1 MKKLIS
7 RRNFLKVC
15 ALAGSAAALSA
26 CGGGKSTGSSNSAA
40 AAVDTTGAVEFPL
53 SEKVTFTGMT
63 SFPVGSEPEPNNR
76 TIFKRLEEQTNV
88 HIDWTAIQSD
98 QWSDKITLNMSNPNT
113 LTDFVF
119 TADFTDS
126 NLLRYADQGVIL
138 NLEDY
143 IDNNMPNLQKVFEQ
157 YPEYR
162 TICTDIEGHIWPLP
176 WIEQLGAEKTA
187 IQTIGNMSF
196 INTKW
201 LNFLGLSMPTTVD
214 ALVKYMLE
222 KNPDICETTGSVNPV
237 VCECNDCGLND
248 IRGLHVT
255 EQHVFAALADCKAD
269 FAEGAVG
276 AGRGMR
282 CHGLK
287 GGIGSASRVV
297 ELDGKPYTMGAL
309 VLSNHAL
316 FDDLIVAG
324 TPIHTLL
331 NNSIPPHEDKGS
343 IITVLA
349 TDIPL
354 SERQLRRLC
363 RRALVGLS
371 RTGSYCGNGSGEIVI
386 AFTTA
391 NRVPHYSEKA
401 LLPMT
406 LLHDDAINPLFR
418 AVAECVEESVL
429 SSLLHAETVTGNHGQ
444 TFRSLT
450 ELLKKRA

>member
-1 MKKLIS
+1 
-7 RRNFLKVC
+7 
-15 ALAGSAAALSA
+15 
-26 CGGGKSTGSSNSAA
+26 
-40 AAVDTTGAVEFPL
+40 
-53 SEKVTFTGMT
+53 
-63 SFPVGSEPEPNNR
+63 
-76 TIFKRLEEQTNV
+76 
-88 HIDWTAIQSD
+88 
-98 QWSDKITLNMSNPNT
+98 
-113 LTDFVF
+113 
-119 TADFTDS
+119 
-126 NLLRYADQGVIL
+126 
-138 NLEDY
+138 
-143 IDNNMPNLQKVFEQ
+143 
-157 YPEYR
+157 
-162 TICTDIEGHIWPLP
+162 
-176 WIEQLGAEKTA
+176 
-187 IQTIGNMSF
+187 
-196 INTKW
+196 
-201 LNFLGLSMPTTVD
+201 
-214 ALVKYMLE
+214 MLE

-331 NNSIPPHEDKGS
+331 DDSIPPHEDKGS

-444 TFRSLT
+444 TFHSLT
-450 ELLKKRA
+450 ELLKNRA